1 MVSVLS
7 FFLFLDENRDSY
19 SRCCE
24 KCGNVM
30 VLFLAKFLVLFFFAK
45 VTKSADK
52 KRRTMPGLIN
62 VEKRSALP
70 LSVSEITSCV
80 RGYTLAMTASMTYNN
95 FEDHPIEGI
104 FIYPLDECST
114 VVGFEA
120 MISDQIITLQIKD
133 KTKIDDCY
141 FDCCSTANEAVQSG
155 TGRIMLDEDL
165 ERTVLVVNLGI
176 IPPLETVNVLV
187 STSSELPTLPNGAIR
202 VTSPPACTPNVQKSV
217 SEEHC
222 FSPSL
227 ARVDRHHCTL
237 SPHDQTLAS
246 SHLCLAWL
254 LEEEQLNS
262 IDYEFNFRLEIRGP
276 CLLAGVES
284 PTHAIRADAEASARS
299 ATNVVV
305 TLADKYT
312 YDYPVEI
319 IIYLSEPHV
328 PHVLIEDGDM
338 TLEEYDEHL
347 KGRSDFIKGT
357 KKDSSNEKKVEI
369 LRKRLH
375 KDILHNPVVMLNFCP
390 DLTTVT
396 SDLRRVQGEFIF
408 LIDRSGSMS
417 GMNISRVR
425 DAMVVILKSLIPA
438 CLFNIIG
445 FGSTFKSLFPS
456 SQVYGEETLAVA
468 CEHIRQMRADMGGT
482 NILAP
487 LSWILRQPL
496 HRGHPRLLFLLTD
509 GAVSNTG
516 SVMELVRSRARF
528 TRCYTFGIGQNA
540 CRRLVI
546 GLSTVSRGTA
556 EFLAE
561 GERLQPKMVRS
572 LKKSMSPVLSDISI
586 DWLFPETKEVLL
598 SPVGST
604 FLFPGDHLIGY
615 SVICDTTRYHP
626 NPKSDKRRRY
636 SMMRL
641 NESSSSVFYHSQEE
655 ESEKTGTESRTLLR
669 EEAARSPSDSYQEIV
684 SEGSPVT
691 KEQDL
696 IGTDMKTSPRRRAYS
711 TNQIVDYNP
720 LRKVH
725 TPSDPSSVMGK
736 NPLRRTKIQELI
748 SYPSQA
754 HGAQWMSDYQPQLAS
769 LCSAS
774 SRCRS
779 NAGQRPLQ
787 LQHEE
792 LTQDPEVDQL
802 HQCASVHA
810 VRGTAVEEGS
820 RSSTD
825 SPSVSSGGDPEGY
838 THQFCEFEMPPEL
851 PTPDRDPSKS
861 GRKDCKAVVTGLLCG
876 KPVKWEVV
884 FDIDPHL
891 NGREREEKVHE
902 DLWNETFHHL
912 AGRSIIQDF
921 EQMADKECEI
931 EHGSSRRHQLY
942 AIQTS
947 KACNILSKYTA
958 FVPIDLDTN
967 EYLRTNIEYT
977 SPGDTSRQSSHSGS
991 RSGSRKNRMY
1001 SRGLGRSQSDC
1012 VSEGAEEVLTAIKTD
1027 YNEATSPCSTSS
1039 PSGWERFSFNEVLSR
1054 SPSTASE
1061 HSQRSVESLFSAR
1074 LSLSRVRMLTRA
1086 AQGFMSRSPKT
1097 SESMGDSENENKDYI
1112 PLVSLQLACGAFLL
1126 NSALCEAINV
1136 PMDKLRWTSPFASHR
1151 GSVAH
1156 VSQFSS
1162 RGTESRGKGDS
1173 RRAVSPPELRSK
1185 EEAAGQLLEEKS
1197 SSQPHHMRRPQ
1208 TEIEPSLLTASVH
1221 GCVPPEPPHSPVNS
1235 QTDSGRGSESE
1246 GVETPPGRPGSL
1258 WGFSE
1263 PEGAVWATAVALA
1276 WLEHGSASYFIEWE
1290 LVAAKASMWLS
1301 SQPIPEGRDLASV
1314 KTAANQLFVILRH
1327 WDENLQLNMLC
1338 YNPNSV

>member
-1 MVSVLS
+1 
-7 FFLFLDENRDSY
+7 
-19 SRCCE
+19 
-24 KCGNVM
+24 
-30 VLFLAKFLVLFFFAK
+30 
-45 VTKSADK
+45 
-52 KRRTMPGLIN
+52 MPGLIN

-95 FEDHPIEGI
+95 FEDRPIEGI

-141 FDCCSTANEAVQSG
+141 FDCCSTANEAFLSG
-155 TGRIMLDEDL
+155 AGRIVLDEDL

-202 VTSPPACTPNVQKSV
+202 VTSPPACTPKVQKSV
-217 SEEHC
+217 SEDHC

-227 ARVDRHHCTL
+227 ARTSGFAPRRDRHHCTL

-338 TLEEYDEHL
+338 MLEEYDEHL

-357 KKDSSNEKKVEI
+357 KKDSSNEKKVDI

-390 DLTTVT
+390 DLTNVT

-417 GMNISRVR
+417 GINISRVR
-425 DAMVVILKSLIPA
+425 DAMVVALKSLVPA
-438 CLFNIIG
+438 CLFNIVG

-468 CEHIRQMRADMGGT
+468 CEYIRQMRADMGGT

-496 HRGHPRLLFLLTD
+496 YRGHPRLLFLLTD

-516 SVMELVRSRARF
+516 NVIELLRSHARF

-615 SVICDTTRYHP
+615 SVVCDTTRYHP

-641 NESSSSVFYHSQEE
+641 NESNSSVFYHSQEE
-655 ESEKTGTESRTLLR
+655 ESEKTGTDSRTLLR
-669 EEAARSPSDSYQEIV
+669 EEPARSPSDSYQEIV

-711 TNQIVDYNP
+711 TNQIMDYNP

-736 NPLRRTKIQELI
+736 NPLRRTKIQELT

-754 HGAQWMSDYQPQLAS
+754 HGAQWMSDYQMDHGGLRGDARTSAASLQAERQIHGVLAAAVSVDCGFQPQLAS
-769 LCSAS
+769 LCS

-792 LTQDPEVDQL
+792 LIQDPEMDQL

-810 VRGTAVEEGS
+810 VRGTAVEEDS

-851 PTPDRDPSKS
+851 FTPDRDPSKP
-861 GRKDCKAVVTGLLCG
+861 GRKDCKAVVTALLCG

-931 EHGSSRRHQLY
+931 EYGSSRRYQLY

-967 EYLRTNIEYT
+967 EYLRTSIEYT
-977 SPGDTSRQSSHSGS
+977 SPGDTSRHSSHSGS
-991 RSGSRKNRMY
+991 RSGSRKNRTY

-1012 VSEGAEEVLTAIKTD
+1012 VSEGTEEGLMPIKTD
-1027 YNEATSPCSTSS
+1027 YNEATSPSSTSS
-1039 PSGWERFSFNEVLSR
+1039 PSGWERFSFNEVLLR
-1054 SPSTASE
+1054 SSSTASE

-1086 AQGFMSRSPKT
+1086 AQGFMCRSPRT
-1097 SESMGDSENENKDYI
+1097 SESMADNENESKDYI

-1126 NSALCEAINV
+1126 NNALCEAINV

-1151 GSVAH
+1151 GSVVH
-1156 VSQFSS
+1156 VSQCSS
-1162 RGTESRGKGDS
+1162 RGTEGRGKEGS
-1173 RRAVSPPELRSK
+1173 RRVMSPPEPRSK
-1185 EEAAGQLLEEKS
+1185 EEAAGQLVEEKS
-1197 SSQPHHMRRPQ
+1197 SSQPHCMRRPQ
-1208 TEIEPSLLTASVH
+1208 TEIEPSLLTASLH
-1221 GCVPPEPPHSPVNS
+1221 GYVPPEPPHSPANS

-1246 GVETPPGRPGSL
+1246 GMETPPGRPGSL

-1263 PEGAVWATAVALA
+1263 PEGALWATAVALA
-1276 WLEHGSASYFIEWE
+1276 CLEHGSASYFIEWE

-1314 KTAANQLFVILRH
+1314 KAAANQLFVILRH